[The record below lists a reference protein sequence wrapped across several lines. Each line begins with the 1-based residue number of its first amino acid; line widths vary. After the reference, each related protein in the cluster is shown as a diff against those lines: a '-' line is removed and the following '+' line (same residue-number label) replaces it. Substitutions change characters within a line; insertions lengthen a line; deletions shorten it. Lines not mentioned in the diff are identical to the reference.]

1 MSSPESSTPSR
12 ALQAERALQASEQ
25 RLAAQSRALTELTA
39 RYTDPSAHFDDRL
52 QEILEVAARTL
63 AVERLS
69 LWRFGDGRLAIR
81 CIGMF
86 ERTPAR
92 HTSGALLYRHEA
104 PAYFQAIEHERV
116 VAALDAHADPRTR
129 EFNDG
134 YLVPNGIGAMLDV
147 PLRQHNATIGVL
159 CAEHV
164 GAARSW
170 TVDEQNFSI
179 AAANLIV
186 AALADEERRVAL
198 ERLAESE
205 ARARQV
211 VDTAHDAFIGID
223 SSGRIITWNAQAELT
238 FGWSAAEALGRP
250 LAETVIPPAWRD
262 AHAKGLERFHDTGE
276 APVVNQRLELSAL
289 HRSGREFPIEITI
302 SPPVRGE
309 SGFFFGAFLRDI
321 SDRRER
327 DAQLRAAKESAEAAT
342 RAKSEFL
349 ASMSHELRT
358 PLNGVLGYAQ
368 LLQRDRSLN
377 ASQREALQAIA
388 KCGSHL
394 LDLINDV
401 LDLSKIEAGRIDV
414 EATST
419 DLGQLV
425 TDLQYVVAET
435 ARRKGLTLT
444 MTIEPDVPKRVVVD
458 GRHLRQVLLNLIG
471 NATKFTPQG
480 EVRLEIC
487 RFDDDRLMFAVVD
500 TGIGIEPEALTHI
513 FEAFTQ
519 TSTGFAAGGS
529 GLGLNISHH
538 LVSTMG
544 GELQVESV
552 PGQGSRFFF
561 TLPLVLGKETARSGA
576 QDVQRAAPPFDARLA
591 EGVSVTALVVDD
603 STISRRILGS
613 LLESAGVQVITAA
626 GGRESVLLAREHHPD
641 VIFMDLRM
649 ADVNGFEATRQL
661 RADPATAKIPVI
673 AVSASAFGD
682 TRVAAMEAGCVDY
695 LPKPVRAESLF
706 AALAVHLNVQFVSHD
721 APPAVAAPVAEP
733 VVTDPARRQTIAARV
748 REATTVGA
756 VSDLE
761 QLAQELSGGDP
772 GEAALG
778 QRIARLAANFEFSGL
793 NELAE
798 SLAAGTAAG
807 RPGH

>member
-1 MSSPESSTPSR
+1 MSSPESSHRPRVTDAEQ
-12 ALQAERALQASEQ
+12 ALAASEQ

-39 RYTDPSAHFDDRL
+39 RYTDPAAHIDDRL
-52 QEILEVAARTL
+52 REILEVSARTL
-63 AVERLS
+63 DVERLS
-69 LWRFGDGRLAIR
+69 MWRFGDGRLAIR

-86 ERTPAR
+86 ERSPGR

-104 PAYFQAIEHERV
+104 PAYFQAIERERV
-116 VAALDAHADPRTR
+116 VAADDAGTDPRTR
-129 EFNDG
+129 EFRDG

-164 GAARSW
+164 GQARNW

-179 AAANLIV
+179 ASANLIV
-186 AALADEERRVAL
+186 AAVADEERRAAL
-198 ERLAESE
+198 SRLAESE

-223 SSGRIITWNAQAELT
+223 SSGRIITWNAQAEVT
-238 FGWSAAEALGRP
+238 FGWTAAEAIGRP
-250 LAETVIPPAWRD
+250 LAETVIPPAWRE
-262 AHAKGLERFHDTGE
+262 AHANGLERFHNTGE
-276 APVVNQRLELSAL
+276 APVVNKRLELTAM
-289 HRSGREFPIEITI
+289 HRTGREFPIEITI
-302 SPPVRGE
+302 SPPVGAE
-309 SGFFFGAFLRDI
+309 NGFFFGAFLRDI

-358 PLNGVLGYAQ
+358 PLNGVLGYTQ
-368 LLQRDRSLN
+368 LLQRDRGLN
-377 ASQREALQAIA
+377 SSQREALEAIS

-419 DLGQLV
+419 DLTQLV
-425 TDLQYVVAET
+425 TDLNYLVAET
-435 ARRKGLTLT
+435 ARRKGLQLV
-444 MTIEPDVPKRVVVD
+444 MTIGPEVPKRVVVD

-480 EVRLEIC
+480 EIRLIIS
-487 RFDDDRLMFAVVD
+487 RTDDERLLFEVID
-500 TGIGIEPEALTHI
+500 TGVGIEPQALTRI

-538 LVSTMG
+538 LVATMG
-544 GELQVESV
+544 GELEVESV

-561 TLPLVLGKETARSGA
+561 SLPLVLGKDTARSGA
-576 QDVQRAAPPFDARLA
+576 LDVERATPPFDARLA
-591 EGVSVTALVVDD
+591 EGVTLTALVVDD
-603 STISRRILGS
+603 STISRRILAS

-626 GGRESVLLAREHHPD
+626 GGRESIALAREHRPD
-641 VIFMDLRM
+641 VVFMDLRM
-649 ADVNGFEATRQL
+649 TDIDGFEATRQL
-661 RADPATAKIPVI
+661 RADPVTSHIPVI

-682 TRVAAMEAGCVDY
+682 TRVAATDAGCVDY

-706 AALAVHLNVQFVSHD
+706 AALAGHLGVQFVAHD
-721 APPAVAAPVAEP
+721 EPPPAAVAEP
-733 VVTDPARRQTIAARV
+733 AVFDAVRRRAIAARV
-748 REATTVGA
+748 REAAMVGA

-761 QLAQELSGGDP
+761 LLAQELATGDT
-772 GEAALG
+772 GEVALG
-778 QRIARLAANFEFSGL
+778 QRISRLVTNFEFGGL
-793 NELAE
+793 YELAD
-798 SLAAGTAAG
+798 SLAAGDSSG
-807 RPGH
+807 RTGL

>member
-1 MSSPESSTPSR
+1 MLE
-12 ALQAERALQASEQ
+12 AERALQASEQ
-25 RLAAQSRALTELTA
+25 RLATQSRALTELTA

-52 QEILEVAARTL
+52 REILEVSARTL
-63 AVERLS
+63 DVERLS
-69 LWRFGDGRLAIR
+69 MWRFGDGRLAIR

-86 ERTPAR
+86 ERAPVR

-104 PAYFQAIEHERV
+104 PAYFQSIELERV
-116 VAALDAHADPRTR
+116 VAADNAHTDPRTR
-129 EFNDG
+129 EFRDG
-134 YLVPNGIGAMLDV
+134 YLVPNRIGAMLDV
-147 PLRQHNATIGVL
+147 PLRQHNTAIGVL

-164 GAARSW
+164 GDARTW
-170 TVDEQNFSI
+170 TVDEQNFGI

-186 AALADEERRVAL
+186 AAVADEERRAAL
-198 ERLAESE
+198 DRLAESE

-223 SSGRIITWNAQAELT
+223 SSGRIITWNAQAEVT
-238 FGWSAAEALGRP
+238 FGWTAAEALGGQ
-250 LAETVIPPAWRD
+250 LADTVIPPAWRD

-276 APVVNQRLELSAL
+276 APVVNQRLELTAM
-289 HRSGREFPIEITI
+289 HRTGREFPIEITI
-302 SPPVRGE
+302 SPPVKAE

-327 DAQLRAAKESAEAAT
+327 DAQLRSAKESAEAAT

-368 LLQRDRSLN
+368 LLQRDRNLN
-377 ASQREALQAIA
+377 ESQREALQAIA

-425 TDLQYVVAET
+425 TDLKYVVAET
-435 ARRKGLTLT
+435 ARRKSLALT
-444 MTIEPDVPKRVVVD
+444 MTMEPDVPKRVVVD

-480 EVRLEIC
+480 EIRLAIS
-487 RFDDDRLMFAVVD
+487 RTDDERLLFEVTD
-500 TGIGIEPEALTHI
+500 TGVGIEPQALTRI

-544 GELQVESV
+544 GELLVESV
-552 PGQGSRFFF
+552 PGQGSRFYF
-561 TLPLVLGKETARSGA
+561 TLPLVLGKETARAGA
-576 QDVQRAAPPFDARLA
+576 QDVERAAPPFDARLA
-591 EGVSVTALVVDD
+591 EGVTLTALVVDD
-603 STISRRILGS
+603 STISRRILAS

-626 GGRESVLLAREHHPD
+626 GGRESVALAREHRPD

-649 ADVNGFEATRQL
+649 ADVDGFEATRQL
-661 RADPATAKIPVI
+661 RADPVTGHIPVI

-682 TRVAAMEAGCVDY
+682 TRVAAIDAGCVDY
-695 LPKPVRAESLF
+695 LTKPVRAESLF
-706 AALAVHLNVQFVSHD
+706 ATLAAHLGVQFVAHEE
-721 APPAVAAPVAEP
+721 PPPVPAAEP
-733 VVTDPARRQTIAARV
+733 HVADAARRGAIAARV
-748 REATTVGA
+748 REAATVGA

-761 QLAQELSGGDP
+761 RLAQELAGGDA

-778 QRIARLAANFEFSGL
+778 QRIARLAANFEFGGL
-793 NELAE
+793 YELAE
-798 SLAAGTAAG
+798 SLAADSAAG
-807 RPGH
+807 RAGH